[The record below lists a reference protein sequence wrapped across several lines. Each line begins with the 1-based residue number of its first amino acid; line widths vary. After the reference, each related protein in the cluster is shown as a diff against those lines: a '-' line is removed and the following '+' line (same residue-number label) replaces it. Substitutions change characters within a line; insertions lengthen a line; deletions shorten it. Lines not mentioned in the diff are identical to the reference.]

1 MTKLTVVDQPTYS
14 ETQKMGVEERP
25 EDPAVGKWYWHM
37 TEPSYDED
45 EETRAAGAKK
55 ELWCITHIG
64 SNFAEITHAFGG
76 STRIHLD
83 KFADACEY
91 EPDAENVL
99 KRKVAQ
105 QQLKLNGLM
114 EQVRDLT
121 ALLGVSG
128 QALPEG
134 ETQALAIR
142 GNEID
147 GYKTSLIKAKDQDLP
162 ALFKRIETESK
173 YLGRWMKASMIPLQA
188 EATKLRE
195 SIGRIENRLFNVE
208 LYTGLVETVEQIS
221 DGKAAPMGE
230 QIRLMQ
236 RRHYMDEESLVD
248 YTAGGMDFTSVDKF
262 HRWLAKPKNRNR
274 ILPFPRC
281 VVAFRIRRKD
291 KEREPGFT
299 VRDCI
304 RIIESQEADKLTF
317 LYLRN
322 GEQLYC
328 LETEIDFEEEL
339 FPDLDQRQ
347 LGGKLWAYEFAGT
360 FSKLVT
366 DAQYQGMKE
375 DEKRIEAENRKL
387 KKEIERLEKK
397 YGKKPTDEQA
407 KEIRELQRQ
416 IKWVHFELDRYT
428 PFTPDTVYYDDIL
441 DLVKRQIDKHN
452 RLVLVLQGLLDR
464 SPVFHPHPPWK
475 IWTPEGFNEALD
487 LKYDKTNAL
496 VPGEKPDFE
505 AYRAKCNAQIS
516 VGTIVT
522 GQQDLWEKHEAEK
535 ECERIERNWREARH
549 GYRPKRFK
557 PEGNPGPGL
566 LARVVRISGAK
577 YTVSF
582 EWQRERLREQPWG
595 PKGPLPAT
603 FTCSAD
609 DIFNV
614 EAYQPGDYK
623 QFYADPRT
631 REEYIQWAPL
641 LLVAEDFHAGK
652 RTIESRGVLVEKGRR
667 NDDT

>member
-1 MTKLTVVDQPTYS
+1 MTKLTVVDKPEYS
-14 ETQKMGVEERP
+14 ETHKMGVEERP
-25 EDPAVGKWYWHM
+25 EDPAVGKWYWRM
-37 TEPSYDED
+37 TDPSYDDD
-45 EETRAAGAKK
+45 EETKAAGPRKD
-55 ELWCITHIG
+55 LWCITHIG
-64 SNFAEITHAFGG
+64 SNYVEITHAFGG
-76 STRIHLD
+76 SSRIHID
-83 KFADACEY
+83 KFADKCEY

-99 KRKVAQ
+99 KRKVLQ

-121 ALLGVSG
+121 QLLGVSN
-128 QALPEG
+128 QTLPGG
-134 ETQALAIR
+134 ETQALAVR

-147 GYKTSLIKAKDQDLP
+147 GYKTALVKAKDKDLP
-162 ALFKRIETESK
+162 ALFKRIEIESK
-173 YLGRWMKASMIPLQA
+173 ALGKWMKATMIPLQT
-188 EATKLRE
+188 EAKSLQKSLKL
-195 SIGRIENRLFNVE
+195 IENRLFNVE

-221 DGKAAPMGE
+221 DGKTAPMGE
-230 QIRLMQ
+230 KIRLMQ
-236 RRHYMDEESLVD
+236 RRHYMDEECLAN
-248 YTAGGMDFTSVDKF
+248 YTAGGMDFTDVDKF
-262 HRWLAKPKNRNR
+262 HRWLAKPKNRDR

-299 VRDCI
+299 VRDLIQI
-304 RIIESQEADKLTF
+304 RESEEADKATF

-322 GEQLYC
+322 GEQVYC
-328 LETEIDFEEEL
+328 LETKIDFEEEL

-347 LGGKLWAYEFAGT
+347 LGGKLWAYKFVEFD
-360 FSKLVT
+360 KLIT

-375 DEKRIEAENRKL
+375 DEKRIEKENKRL
-387 KKEIERLEKK
+387 KDEIAKLEKR
-397 YGKKPTDEQA
+397 YGEKPTDEQQN
-407 KEIRELQRQ
+407 EIRALRS
-416 IKWVHFELDRYT
+416 KMRWPRFELDRYT
-428 PFTPDTVYYDDIL
+428 AFTPDTVYYDDIL
-441 DLVKRQIDKHN
+441 ALVKRQIDKHN

-475 IWTPEGFNEALD
+475 LWSPEGFEAAFD

-505 AYRAKCNAQIS
+505 AYRAKCNAEIS

-535 ECERIERNWREARH
+535 ECARIENNWREARH
-549 GYRPKRFK
+549 SYRPKRFR

-577 YTVSF
+577 YTVTF
-582 EWQRERLREQPWG
+582 KWKRDRIRTGRWLEEEPID
-595 PKGPLPAT
+595 AT
-603 FTCSAD
+603 FTCSAEE
-609 DIFNV
+609 ILNV
-614 EAYQPGDYK
+614 EAYKPGDYK

-631 REEYIQWAPL
+631 REEYIKWAPL

-652 RTIESRGVLVEKGRR
+652 RTIESRGYLVKESK
-667 NDDT
+667 